1 MNVNLHELAVQA
13 VGEMSDAFEERNL
26 DAVLN
31 EPTEPIVIYADSQK
45 TWRIIDNLLSN
56 VKKYALPG
64 TRVYID
70 VGRDSSY
77 GTITIKNTSRE
88 KLNIDPDELTQRGLG
103 LSIAK
108 DLCTLQGG
116 KLELS
121 IDGDLFKATVKMP
134 LVYSCDGEQ
143 GSVQ

>member
-1 MNVNLHELAVQA
+1 M
-13 VGEMSDAFEERNL
+13 
-26 DAVLN
+26 
-31 EPTEPIVIYADSQK
+31 
-45 TWRIIDNLLSN
+45 SN

-70 VGRDSSY
+70 VGKDSSY

-88 KLNIDPDELTQRGLG
+88 KLNIDPDELTQRFVRGDESRTMEGSGLG

-108 DLCTLQGG
+108 DLCVLQGG

-134 LVYSCDGEQ
+134 LVYSCDGDQ

>member
-70 VGRDSSY
+70 VGKDSSY
-77 GTITIKNTSRE
+77 GTITIKKHFTR
-88 KLNIDPDELTQRGLG
+88 
-103 LSIAK
+103 
-108 DLCTLQGG
+108 
-116 KLELS
+116 
-121 IDGDLFKATVKMP
+121 KAEYRP
-134 LVYSCDGEQ
+134 R
-143 GSVQ
+143 